1 MRKKSNNQTK
11 KLAQKLEKVCHDYIR
26 KRDSIEPE
34 FMIGGYCFDCNKLS
48 YNKSFQAGHFM
59 PSGSCGAILRY
70 HPHNIHG
77 QFSGCNCH
85 YQQEKVKINYT
96 MAMIKKYGKKYVDKL
111 IALKNKSI
119 KADSIFYE
127 KMIELYEK
135 GNEKAIVDY
144 LESL

>member
-1 MRKKSNNQTK
+1 MRKKSNNPTK
-11 KLAQKLEKVCHDYIR
+11 KLAQKLEKICHDYIR
-26 KRDSIEPE
+26 RRDSINPE
-34 FMIGGYCFDCNKLS
+34 IAIGGYCFDCGKMVF
-48 YNKSFQAGHFM
+48 KQMFQAGHFL
-59 PSGSCGAILRY
+59 PSGSSGAILRY

-77 QFSGCNCH
+77 QASGCNCH
-85 YQQEKVKINYT
+85 YQQEQVKIRYT

-127 KMIELYEK
+127 KMIELYEQ
-135 GNEKAIVDY
+135 GDEEAIVDY